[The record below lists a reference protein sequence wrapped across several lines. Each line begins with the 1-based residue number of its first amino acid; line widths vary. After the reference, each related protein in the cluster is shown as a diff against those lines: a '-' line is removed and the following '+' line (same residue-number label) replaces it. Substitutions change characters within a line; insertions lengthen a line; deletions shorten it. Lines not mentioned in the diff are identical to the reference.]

1 MRCIGRSIDF
11 HLERFKLEDGAE
23 KIDKRVLNGGEEP

>member
-11 HLERFKLEDGAE
+11 HLERIKLEDSAE
-23 KIDKRVLNGGEEP
+23 KMEKRVLNGGEEL